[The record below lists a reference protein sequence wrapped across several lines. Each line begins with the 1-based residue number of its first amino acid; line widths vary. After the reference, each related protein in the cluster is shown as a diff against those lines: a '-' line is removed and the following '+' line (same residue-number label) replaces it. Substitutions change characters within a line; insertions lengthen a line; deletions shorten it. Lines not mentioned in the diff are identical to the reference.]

1 MKQTQI
7 TTDKSFISLNYDTED
22 NTLTGDTQFYI
33 TLEDLGDE
41 PSDNLEVEIVAS
53 EDLNVF
59 PSSFTAEIGVPQ
71 LVAVR
76 LADDLVLEN
85 GNFNFSL
92 KINNEYAEEKTVV
105 TTIYASEN
113 KLVNDDEYKLKY
125 FIQREKYICRI
136 FELVAFDA
144 VLIPIEINGRCDLS
158 YQEKKELTEPIIAAS
173 LSMKLEASILRDLAE
188 LNSSDEKTFRVEIEK
203 EGNIIFNGFIIPD
216 DSWRNFVSEKWIV
229 DVKAICGLASL
240 NNLAFAQENSTGD
253 NLVNFFGRMTAID
266 IINNCLQKTGL
277 NLPIFVNCQIIYT
290 DILNWNNILSSIY
303 LSVERY
309 FQNADEPM
317 DCDAVLR
324 SVMQIF
330 GASIEQKNNAWF
342 IYRSKDLTNRS
353 PLNGNIQNLLFS
365 KFNGSLFQQN
375 VIFQFGNFKIG
386 SNINDAE
393 IFHCNENQMLRD
405 VNAISAYQISY
416 QFGDSKNVLANGG
429 LILEGATGIN
439 IPGWNVYTNPD
450 GLVDRGV
457 RIGYGYGLRSA
468 VRPLNPLPVMLDLN
482 QSISVTSGVR
492 IVFKIKYRNDGQNS
506 LYLNFAFGVYSNG
519 APIWYDLSNGTWGAT
534 YKVNR
539 VDNYHQVVSG
549 GNATNYGNGDAIFE
563 MEATIPADGIIIIQ
577 VLRNGHGS
585 GGLFGVHSV
594 ELFPSSQ
601 GNIKSKDYI
610 ARKNNAKSTAVKN
623 SITVFNGDSESDLFV
638 GTIFKSDSDTPT
650 TKWTRYYLD
659 SGLNVQPL
667 YDNKELLE
675 IIAGEGLSMS
685 PRPMIEFEGDFK
697 GYIPHLDYFYI
708 NSFQKNYLDIQMV
721 DKQFQFLK
729 WSYSLDDNITKMFAR
744 EIEESNLS
752 ENVYNVKIYEN
763 FGNEQKI
770 TVVS

>member
-1 MKQTQI
+1 MKQTKI

-22 NTLTGDTQFYI
+22 NTLIGDTQFYI

-41 PSDNLEVEIVAS
+41 PTDNLEITITYS
-53 EDLNVF
+53 EDLDVF
-59 PSSFTAEIGVPQ
+59 PSSFTAEIGTPK

-76 LADDLVLEN
+76 LANGVVLEN

-92 KINNEYAEEKTVV
+92 KINNEYAPENEVF

-113 KLVNDDEYKLKY
+113 KLSNDDEYKLKY

-144 VLIPIEINGRCDLS
+144 ILTPIEINGRCDLS
-158 YQEKKELTEPIIAAS
+158 YQEKKDLTEPIIAAS
-173 LSMKLEASILRDLAE
+173 LSMKLEASILRDLSE

-203 EGNIIFNGFIIPD
+203 AGIIIFNGFIIPD
-216 DSWRNFVSEKWIV
+216 DSWRSFVTERWIV

-240 NNLAFAQENSTGD
+240 KNLAFAQENSTGD

-277 NLPIFVNCQIIYT
+277 NLPIYVNCQIFYNGIAGWY
-290 DILNWNNILSSIY
+290 NILSSIY

-309 FQNADEPM
+309 FQNDNEPM
-317 DCDAVLR
+317 DCDSVLR
-324 SVMQIF
+324 SILHIF
-330 GASIEQKNNAWF
+330 GASVEQKNNAWF
-342 IYRSKDLTNRS
+342 IYRSKDLTNRY
-353 PLNGNIQNLLFS
+353 PLIGNTQLLLFT
-365 KFNGSLFQQN
+365 KFNGSAYDQN
-375 VIFQFGNFKIG
+375 ISFTFGNFKIG
-386 SNINDAE
+386 SNINDTA
-393 IFHCNENQMLRD
+393 IYHCNENQMIRD
-405 VNAISAYQISY
+405 INAISAYQISY

-429 LILEGATGIN
+429 LLLEGATGIN
-439 IPGWNVYTNPD
+439 IPGWTVNIAPD

-457 RIGYGYGLRSA
+457 RIGYNYGVRSA
-468 VRPLNPLPVMLDLN
+468 VRPLDPLPKLLELN
-482 QSISVTSGVR
+482 QSITVTSGINV
-492 IVFKIKYRNDGQNS
+492 VLKIKYRNDGQNS
-506 LYLNFAFGVYSNG
+506 LYLNFAFGVTDG
-519 APIWYDLSNGTWGAT
+519 TTTQWYKLSDSTWVNTGTI
-534 YKVNR
+534 NR
-539 VDNYHQVVSG
+539 VDNYYQVVNG
-549 GNATNYGNGDAIFE
+549 GSAINYGNLDSIFE
-563 MEATIPADGIIIIQ
+563 LETIIPMNGNIIIQ
-577 VLRNGHGS
+577 IFRNGHGP

-594 ELFPSSQ
+594 ELYPSSQ

-659 SGLNVQPL
+659 SGLNIQSL
-667 YDNKELLE
+667 NDNKELLE
-675 IIAGEGLSMS
+675 IIAGEGLSMT
-685 PRPMIEFEGDFK
+685 PRPMTEFEGDFK
-697 GYIPHLDYFYI
+697 GYIPHLDFFYI
-708 NSFQKNYLDIQMV
+708 NSFSKKYSDSEIV

-729 WSYSLDDNITKMFAR
+729 WSYSLDDDITKMFAR
-744 EIEESNLS
+744 EIENVDLS
-752 ENVYNVKIYEN
+752 EDFYNVKIYEN

>member
-22 NTLTGDTQFYI
+22 GLLIGNTQFYI
-33 TLEDLGDE
+33 TLEDIGDDE
-41 PSDNLEVEIVAS
+41 SDNLEVEIISS
-53 EDLNVF
+53 EDLDVF

-71 LVAVR
+71 LVAIR
-76 LADDLVLEN
+76 LSSELVLEN

-92 KINNEYAEEKTVV
+92 KINNQYALEKEVV
-105 TTIYASEN
+105 ITIYASAN
-113 KLVNDDEYKLKY
+113 KTVNDDEYKLKY
-125 FIQREKYICRI
+125 FIEREKYICRI

-144 VLIPIEINGRCDLS
+144 VLIPVEINGRCDLS
-158 YQEKKELTEPIIAAS
+158 YQEKKELTEPIIAAT
-173 LSMKLEASILRDLAE
+173 LSMKLEASILRDLSE

-203 EGNIIFNGFIIPD
+203 EGSIIFNGFIIPD

-240 NNLAFAQENSTGD
+240 KNIAFAQQNSTGD
-253 NLVNFFGRMTAID
+253 NLVNFFGRMSAID

-277 NLPIFVNCQIIYT
+277 SLPIYINCQITYNGIVGWY
-290 DILNWNNILSSIY
+290 NILSSIY

-324 SVMQIF
+324 SIMQIF
-330 GASIEQKNNAWF
+330 GASIEQKNNSWF
-342 IYRSKDLTNRS
+342 IYRSKDLTNRN
-353 PLNGNIQNLLFS
+353 PINGDIQKLLFS
-365 KFNGSLFQQN
+365 KFNGSSYDKN
-375 VIFQFGNFKIG
+375 VVFNFGNNKIG
-386 SNINDAE
+386 SNINNAE

-416 QFGDSKNVLANGG
+416 QFGDAKNVLANGN

-439 IPGWNVYTNPD
+439 IPGWTVNTSPD

-457 RIGYGYGLRSA
+457 RVGYGYGLRSA
-468 VRPLNPLPVMLDLN
+468 VRPLNPLPLLLSLN
-482 QSISVTSGVR
+482 QSISVITGILAVLR
-492 IVFKIKYRNDGQNS
+492 IKYRNDGQNS
-506 LYLNFAFGVYSNG
+506 LYLNFAFAVSNPG
-519 APIWYDLSNGTWGAT
+519 ITAWYNLSTGTFQST
-534 YKVNR
+534 YVENR
-539 VDNYHQVVSG
+539 VDNYYQVVSG

-563 MEATIPADGIIIIQ
+563 LELLIPIDGNIAIHIF
-577 VLRNGHGS
+577 RNGHGP

-594 ELFPSSQ
+594 EFFPSTK

-650 TKWTRYYLD
+650 KLWSRYYIDD
-659 SGLNVQPL
+659 SLNVISL
-667 YDNKELLE
+667 NEEKELLE
-675 IIAGEGLSMS
+675 IISGESLSMT
-685 PRPMIEFEGDFK
+685 PRPMTEFEGDFK
-697 GYIPHLDYFYI
+697 GFIPHLDFFYI
-708 NSFQKNYLDIQMV
+708 DSFFKKHSTTIV
-721 DKQFQFLK
+721 KKQFQFLK

-744 EIEESNLS
+744 EIEQSNLD
-752 ENVYNVKIYEN
+752 ENSYNVKIYEN

-770 TVVS
+770 TVIS